1 MFAYLPLKTFFL
13 SAVFIYLSI
22 IFLSINLPFWLFN
35 QFIHLFFF
43 HVCFCINFFHLIL
56 HLFIYQ
62 FIHSSPLAVIQ
73 ELALTALSRIT
84 QDAEN
89 CVTFRDR
96 GGLDKLIAF
105 LGNEEFNDLHV
116 HALAVVSNCLEDTE
130 SLELIQVITRYH
142 ILLVFFRCVLAT
154 L

>member
-1 MFAYLPLKTFFL
+1 MTFRDRGGL
-13 SAVFIYLSI
+13 DKLIIYL
-22 IFLSINLPFWLFN
+22 FINS
-35 QFIHLFFF
+35 FIH
-43 HVCFCINFFHLIL
+43 IL
-56 HLFIYQ
+56 P
-62 FIHSSPLAVIQ
+62 PLAVIQ

-89 CVTFRDR
+89 RVTFRDR